1 MTLTGDQVEVPADAD
16 AFYERSLTE
25 GWGDGAPLIPPTDD
39 AIEALLAH
47 TPDAPDSV
55 LGVLPPQYGVATVEL
70 IAANAAMAGVQPA
83 AFPLVLAALEALTT
97 PEWNAFGLTTT
108 TSSVFPMII
117 VNGPSRAELGIDFR
131 AGCMGGA
138 GGRGSM
144 TIGRAV
150 SLCLRN
156 IGGQRAGET
165 SRTVFGQPARFGMC
179 FGEWEERSP
188 WPSLARRRGFD
199 ATADVVTVH
208 GGKGTFPL
216 ADIHNDDPRDLL
228 FLLAKSIAYPL
239 ANMYLGNADNGE
251 VVLAVNPMWAE
262 RFAGAFPDA
271 ADLQTYLHANAWQPL
286 DLWPQANR
294 DILVAKGRVGLH
306 GGSHQDRVYLTARP
320 DQIVP
325 VVCGGLGSLHAIALP
340 SFGESA
346 MQSVAARTV
355 GGIA

>member
-1 MTLTGDQVEVPADAD
+1 VTLTGAQVEVPADPT
-16 AFYERSLTE
+16 AFYELSLAE
-25 GWGDGAPLIPPTDD
+25 GWGDGAPLLPPTDA
-39 AIEALLAH
+39 AIEALLAC
-47 TPDAPDSV
+47 TPDPPELV
-55 LGVLPPQYGVATVEL
+55 VGVLPPQYGVATVEL
-70 IAANAAMAGVQPA
+70 VAANAVMAGVSPEG
-83 AFPLVLAALEALTT
+83 FPLVLAALEALTT

-108 TSSVFPMII
+108 TSSVFPMLV
-117 VNGPSRAELGIDFR
+117 VNGPSRDDLGIDYR

-188 WPSLARRRGFD
+188 WPSLARRRGLPGD
-199 ATADVVTVH
+199 VDVVTVH

-228 FLLAKSIAYPL
+228 FLLAKSMAYPL

-262 RFAGAFPDA
+262 RFATAFPDV
-271 ADLQTYLHANAWQPL
+271 ADLQAYLHEHAWQPL
-286 DLWPQANR
+286 DLWPDENR
-294 DILVAKGRVGLH
+294 RILLHKGRVGIEGSR
-306 GGSHQDRVYLTARP
+306 GGDRVYLTGRP

-346 MQSVAARTV
+346 MQSAVARSV
-355 GGIA
+355 GAS

>member
-1 MTLTGDQVEVPADAD
+1 MTLTGAQVEVPADAD
-16 AFYERSLTE
+16 AFYELSLTE
-25 GWGDGAPLIPPTDD
+25 GWGDGVPLLPPTDD
-39 AIEALLAH
+39 AIEALLAR
-47 TPDAPDSV
+47 TPDAAPAV

-70 IAANAAMAGVQPA
+70 VAANAAMAGVQPA

-108 TSSVFPMII
+108 TSSVFPMLI
-117 VNGPSRAELGIDFR
+117 VNGPSREALGINFR

-188 WPSLARRRGFD
+188 WPSLATRRGFD
-199 ATADVVTVH
+199 AGADVVTVH

-228 FLLAKSIAYPL
+228 LLLAKSIAYPL

-262 RFAGAFPDA
+262 RFAGAFPDV
-271 ADLQTYLHANAWQPL
+271 ADVQTYLHAHAWQPL
-286 DLWPQANR
+286 DVWPQANR
-294 DILVAKGRVGLH
+294 DILVAKGRVGTPD
-306 GGSHQDRVYLTARP
+306 GDHQDRVYLTARP

-346 MQSVAARTV
+346 MQSVATRSV
-355 GGIA
+355 GGGS

>member
-1 MTLTGDQVEVPADAD
+1 MTLIGAQVEVPADPA
-16 AFYERSLTE
+16 AFYELSLSE
-25 GWGDGAPLIPPTDD
+25 GWGDGVPLLPPTDA
-39 AIEALLAH
+39 AIEALLTCVPEPPEH
-47 TPDAPDSV
+47 V

-70 IAANAAMAGVQPA
+70 VAANAAMAGVQPE
-83 AFPLVLAALEALTT
+83 AFPLVLAALEAVMV

-108 TSSVFPMII
+108 TSSVFPMLI
-117 VNGPSRAELGIDFR
+117 VNGPSRAALGIDHR

-188 WPSLARRRGFD
+188 WPSLAQRRGFD
-199 ATADVVTVH
+199 AASDVVTVH

-239 ANMYLGNADNGE
+239 ANMYLGNAANGE

-262 RFAGAFPDA
+262 RFGGVFPDV
-271 ADLQTYLHANAWQPL
+271 ADLQAYLHAHAWQPL

-294 DILVAKGRVGLH
+294 DILVAKGRVGTAARDEP
-306 GGSHQDRVYLTARP
+306 DRVYLTARP

-346 MQSVAARTV
+346 MQSVAARPV
-355 GGIA
+355 GGGA